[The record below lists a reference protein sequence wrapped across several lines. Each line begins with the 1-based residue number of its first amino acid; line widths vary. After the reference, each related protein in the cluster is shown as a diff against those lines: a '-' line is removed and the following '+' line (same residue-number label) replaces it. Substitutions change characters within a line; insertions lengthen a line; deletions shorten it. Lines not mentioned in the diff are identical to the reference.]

1 MTALIYAP
9 FPDAGAAEEVAAILL
24 DEKLVVCANIGAAVR
39 SLFEW
44 NGTRGNEMEVGVLF
58 KTDCAILDRAVERL
72 ETLHPYQ
79 EPAIFG
85 WPCMAVGT
93 ATRKWTGQLVGGNE
107 SA

>member
-1 MTALIYAP
+1 MTALIYAS

-24 DEKLVVCANIGAAVR
+24 DEKLVVCANIGGAVR
-39 SLFEW
+39 SLFDW
-44 NGTRGNEMEVGVLF
+44 NGARESEVEVGVLL
-58 KTDCAILDRAVERL
+58 KTDSAILDRTIGRL

-85 WPCMAVGT
+85 WPCMAAGS
-93 ATRKWTGQLVGGNE
+93 ATRKWTGQLNGGNE